1 MPQTTTR
8 LILAPAMLIA
18 GLGAA
23 ACGAVSPTA
32 PAPAPMAAELG
43 AGNFTLMIYG
53 TATCLSGTGGSSGT
67 GSVPSSISIDVI
79 LDAGETSGT
88 WRISIPEHTLSGEV
102 GLANGAVEGY
112 VRGNAIATSVRFST
126 GDMPDSTVAFTGPAS
141 TDGYQGALL
150 GGTPRYEGIGTASG
164 SFTTCMSNGFTLK
177 RA

>member
-1 MPQTTTR
+1 MPQRTTR

-18 GLGAA
+18 GLSAA

-43 AGNFTLMIYG
+43 AGHFTLMFYG
-53 TATCLSGTGGSSGT
+53 TATCLSGAGGA
-67 GSVPSSISIDVI
+67 GSVPSSISIGVV
-79 LDAGETSGT
+79 LDAGETPGMWT
-88 WRISIPEHTLSGEV
+88 ISIPEHTLSGEV

-126 GDMPDSTVAFTGPAS
+126 GEMPDSTVAFTGPAANG
-141 TDGYQGALL
+141 GYEGALL
-150 GGTPRYEGIGTASG
+150 GGTPRYEGIGAASG

-177 RA
+177 RS